1 MKATANKPRPSIHK
15 SIVKPQT
22 SLRDQVRGKKPTKGE
37 SSVRKAQKKPQH
49 QEKGKSKKKTLNL
62 TGKAKK

>member
-22 SLRDQVRGKKPTKGE
+22 SLRDQVRGKKPTKGL
-37 SSVRKAQKKPQH
+37 STVRKAEKKSH
-49 QEKGKSKKKTLNL
+49 HHVKGKNKKKTLNL

>member
-22 SLRDQVRGKKPTKGE
+22 SLRDQVRGKKPTKGL
-37 SSVRKAQKKPQH
+37 STVRKAKGQK
-49 QEKGKSKKKTLNL
+49 
-62 TGKAKK
+62 